1 MKKSGTR
8 SRTKDRRLD
17 LIWVILSRSAMV
29 IYGNHNCTDIMI
41 IGRRPETSCPGSVR
55 ALKTLAWRQA
65 NWAAA
70 LHLCQWTMYEIGFPV
85 KSSSRARFRIGRL
98 NILKTS
104 AKNWTF
110 LWRWRIFTRRERC
123 MISGKYKILDEFSI
137 MLIKNISDI
146 GIIEPFVRLVKT
158 SRYRSSDLA
167 SNAGS
172 WTNCEKQ
179 VSQIFFGSN
188 LNNEVQNEV
197 QFYRFLRC

>member
-1 MKKSGTR
+1 
-8 SRTKDRRLD
+8 
-17 LIWVILSRSAMV
+17 MV
-29 IYGNHNCTDIMI
+29 IYGNHNCTDIMTSPLI

-70 LHLCQWTMYEIGFPV
+70 LHLCQWTMYEIGFPALPV
-85 KSSSRARFRIGRL
+85 KSSSRARDSESADLISEKLPLKIGHFYGDGGFSRKENVARL
-98 NILKTS
+98 L
-104 AKNWTF
+104 
-110 LWRWRIFTRRERC
+110 
-123 MISGKYKILDEFSI
+123 ISGEYKILDKFS
-137 MLIKNISDI
+137 MALIKNISDI
-146 GIIEPFVRLVKT
+146 GIIEPFVRSVKM
-158 SRYRSSDLA
+158 SWYDRSNDLA